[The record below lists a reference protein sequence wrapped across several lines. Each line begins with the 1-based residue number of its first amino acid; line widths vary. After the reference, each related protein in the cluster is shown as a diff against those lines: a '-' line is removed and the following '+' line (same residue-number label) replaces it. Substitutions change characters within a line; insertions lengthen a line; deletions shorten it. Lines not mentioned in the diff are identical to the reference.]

1 MAIGVVIHLR
11 GVLLGWPL
19 GVLLAGDELRVWIGD
34 REGNNLVVG
43 TVLISAPVTFLIHRF
58 FAAKSRQVE
67 AERRATE
74 AQLRL
79 PQARIEPHSC
89 STRWPMCKA

>member
-1 MAIGVVIHLR
+1 MAIGVVIHWR
-11 GVLLGWPL
+11 GMLPGWPL
-19 GVLLAGDELRVWIGD
+19 GALLAVEEVRVWIGD

-43 TVLISAPVTFLIHRF
+43 TLLIPASVSFLIHRF

-79 PQARIEPHSC
+79 RQAWIEPHIC